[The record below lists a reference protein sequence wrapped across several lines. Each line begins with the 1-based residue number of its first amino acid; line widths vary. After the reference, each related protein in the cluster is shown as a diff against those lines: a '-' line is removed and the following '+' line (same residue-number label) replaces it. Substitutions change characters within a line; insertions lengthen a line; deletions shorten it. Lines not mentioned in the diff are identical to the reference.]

1 MLCAQSGGVH
11 APAGGGFI
19 ATISKG
25 AENGRKSEQ
34 HMLTYLAV
42 GWDFVGALS
51 NGTEDV
57 WEMSSGRPM
66 YPKPAWEQM
75 RGGDVILT
83 GVQE

>member
-1 MLCAQSGGVH
+1 
-11 APAGGGFI
+11 
-19 ATISKG
+19 
-25 AENGRKSEQ
+25 
-34 HMLTYLAV
+34 MLTYLAV

-51 NGTEDV
+51 NGAEDV

-83 GVQE
+83 GVRE

>member
-1 MLCAQSGGVH
+1 
-11 APAGGGFI
+11 
-19 ATISKG
+19 
-25 AENGRKSEQ
+25 
-34 HMLTYLAV
+34 MLTYLAV